1 MRCITLLTDFGLK
14 DAAAAVAKHVV
25 LQHNPEAEVLEIS
38 HCASG
43 KILTQAA
50 YLLQAYH
57 HFGAGTCHLLYVGV
71 FYTRRPVLV
80 LCVHEG
86 HYFLA
91 PDNGILQLALGERAE
106 QGWKCMEF
114 SETDTFADWQ
124 LRCAQL
130 AAALA
135 SQTPEMLGLEP
146 YTFSDRMQRKWPVPV
161 IMGNVADCQVLH
173 IDHHGNVVINMTQ
186 THFEELRQNRNFR
199 INLNNAGR
207 IATVSRHYGEVPDSE
222 VLCRFN
228 SLGYLEIAL
237 NGGSASELLG
247 FKTFDE
253 NKRFYTTVK
262 IFFE

>member
-14 DAAAAVAKHVV
+14 DAAASVARSIV
-25 LQHNPEAEVLEIS
+25 LQHNPGTEVLDLS

-50 YLLQAYH
+50 YLLQAYR
-57 HFGAGTCHLLYVGV
+57 HFPAGSCHLLFVGV
-71 FYTRRPVLV
+71 YYSRRPALI
-80 LCVHEG
+80 LCAHEG

-91 PDNGILQLALGERAE
+91 PDNGVLQLALGAALI
-106 QGWKCMEF
+106 QGWKCMELTEND
-114 SETDTFADWQ
+114 SFADWQ
-124 LRCAQL
+124 QRC
-130 AAALA
+130 AALA
-135 SQTPEMLGLEP
+135 AQLREQTPDAIGLEP
-146 YTFSDRMQRKWPVPV
+146 YSFDDRVLRKWPAPV
-161 IMGNVADCQVLH
+161 IMGDVADCQVLH

-186 THFEELRQNRNFR
+186 QYFEELRQGRGFR
-199 INLNNAGR
+199 IDLNNAGR
-207 IATVSRHYGEVPDSE
+207 ITAVSRHYGEVADSE

-228 SLGYLEIAL
+228 SLGYMEIAL

-262 IFFE
+262 IFFA